1 MTFPTLVFIALGVS
15 ADAFAVALTQGLRMR
30 RLLIKNALIV
40 AGAFALFQVA
50 MPLIGW
56 AIGSLFADYITAVD
70 HWIAFA
76 LLALI
81 GGKMLWEALRPDR
94 EAETAAPQGLRWRE
108 LLVLSFATSVDALAV
123 GISFAFLEV
132 NIWGAVTLIGITT
145 LVLSLAAVAIGHR
158 VGARFQRPAE
168 LAGGVVL
175 IFIGVQVLLEH
186 LGIW

>member
-1 MTFPTLVFIALGVS
+1 MTFPALIFVALGVS
-15 ADAFAVALTQGLRMR
+15 ADAFAVALTQGLRMKR
-30 RLLIKNALIV
+30 QLVRNALIV
-40 AGAFALFQVA
+40 ATAFALFQVG

-81 GGKMLWEALRPDR
+81 GGKMLWEALSPNKADD
-94 EAETAAPQGLRWRE
+94 AEPRGLRWKE

-132 NIWGAVTLIGITT
+132 NIWGAVTLIGLTT

-168 LAGGVVL
+168 LAGGAVL
-175 IFIGVQVLLEH
+175 ISIGLQVLLEH